1 MRKLP
6 INCRENGEGS
16 TVFGLWCGDL
26 QLKDNKSISL
36 GSDPVT

>member
-1 MRKLP
+1 MRKVL
-6 INCRENGEGS
+6 INCSENGEGS

-26 QLKDNKSISL
+26 QLKDNNLISL